1 MIAGVTPRT
10 TVAVFA
16 GSFAFRRTLPPFL
29 SSRKGAAATRTPGT
43 SNSTLNPT
51 TRRPALGRRSRQV
64 TMAASSSSSGLLAV
78 HVSVKVKEGMEDD
91 FIAASLANA
100 TNSVQEPGVSRFDLI
115 REVGEPKNFTLVEVY
130 NKDDAPAAHKETAHY
145 AAWRDAVA
153 DMMAEPR
160 TNVKYETILPAN
172 EDGWAVP
179 SALSSGQ
186 KEAGEAKDLIDVHV
200 FVSVKPDCVEAFK
213 VGCSPP
219 PARPRD
225 PTPTDPALCPRR
237 PRPSRTP
244 PTPSTSRES
253 PASIFCRRRTTQ
265 PSSLSSR

>member
-1 MIAGVTPRT
+1 MIAGVTPRN

-16 GSFAFRRTLPPFL
+16 GSFAFRRTLPPYL

-51 TRRPALGRRSRQV
+51 TRRPAHGSRSRQV
-64 TMAASSSSSGLLAV
+64 KMSASSSSSGLLAV

-115 REVGEPKNFTLVEVY
+115 REVGDPKNFTLVEVY

-225 PTPTDPALCPRR
+225 PHTN
-237 PRPSRTP
+237 
-244 PTPSTSRES
+244 
-253 PASIFCRRRTTQ
+253 
-265 PSSLSSR
+265 

>member
-1 MIAGVTPRT
+1 MG
-10 TVAVFA
+10 
-16 GSFAFRRTLPPFL
+16 
-29 SSRKGAAATRTPGT
+29 
-43 SNSTLNPT
+43 
-51 TRRPALGRRSRQV
+51 
-64 TMAASSSSSGLLAV
+64 
-78 HVSVKVKEGMEDD
+78 D
-91 FIAASLANA
+91 
-100 TNSVQEPGVSRFDLI
+100 
-115 REVGEPKNFTLVEVY
+115 PKNFTLVEVY

-225 PTPTDPALCPRR
+225 PHTN
-237 PRPSRTP
+237 
-244 PTPSTSRES
+244 
-253 PASIFCRRRTTQ
+253 
-265 PSSLSSR
+265 